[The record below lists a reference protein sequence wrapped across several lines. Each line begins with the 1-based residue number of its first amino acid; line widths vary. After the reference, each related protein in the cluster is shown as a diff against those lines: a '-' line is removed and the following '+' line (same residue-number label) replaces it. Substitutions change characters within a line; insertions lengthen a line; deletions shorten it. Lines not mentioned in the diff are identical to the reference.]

1 MTGRSSVA
9 YRSASSSSWPIV
21 TTDDAGIYEIVS
33 YCRLKDKSLCYDV
46 QFNDCDDTITLDEEE
61 LWNMLVYSLYIPA

>member
-1 MTGRSSVA
+1 VLHRKHWQFLI
-9 YRSASSSSWPIV
+9 ASD
-21 TTDDAGIYEIVS
+21 TDDAGIYEIVS

-61 LWNMLVYSLYIPA
+61 LWNMLVYSLYILA